1 MFGSEYFFLVFDYI
15 PGFRFLLCIFAFL
28 VKYIGQ
34 VAPRPKRIRML
45 RSKHSFVHLDKSTK
59 TPLGSSSLGDLTI
72 SREGSAD

>member
-28 VKYIGQ
+28 VKYVGQ
-34 VAPRPKRIRML
+34 VA
-45 RSKHSFVHLDKSTK
+45 
-59 TPLGSSSLGDLTI
+59 PLGSSSLGDLTT